1 MTTAAHTGG
10 FFYARAA
17 GLNPE
22 ETTMAVNLPNGSL
35 IHIGSAYG
43 SAVNVSAATNASTA
57 VLTATAHGLTDGDYI
72 VLTSGWSRLNGRT
85 FRVDNCTTNTFELEG
100 IDTTNT
106 SVFAS
111 GSGVGSFKKVSTWTQ
126 VQQILNTATSGG
138 EQQFADY
145 QFLEADAAVRIPTF
159 KSPAQLTISIAD
171 DPALPGYVAVKAAND
186 DRVPRAL
193 RLSMPNGSKI
203 AYNAYISIGSMPSLT
218 VNEIMAV
225 EMTATYVNPE
235 VSRYAN

>member
-1 MTTAAHTGG
+1 
-10 FFYARAA
+10 
-17 GLNPE
+17 
-22 ETTMAVNLPNGSL
+22 MAVNLPNGSL
-35 IHIGSAYG
+35 MHIGSAYG
-43 SAVNVSAATNASTA
+43 AAVTVTAASNASTC
-57 VLTATAHGLTDGDYI
+57 VITAAAHGLTDGDYI
-72 VLTSGWSRLNGRT
+72 VFTSGWSRLNGRT
-85 FRVDNCTTNTFELEG
+85 FRVDNCTTGTFELEG
-100 IDTTNT
+100 INTSDT
-106 SVFAS
+106 SVFSA
-111 GSGVGSFKKVSTWTQ
+111 GSGVGTFKEVTTWTQ

-225 EMTATYVNPE
+225 DMTATYVNPE
-235 VSRYAN
+235 VSRYAT